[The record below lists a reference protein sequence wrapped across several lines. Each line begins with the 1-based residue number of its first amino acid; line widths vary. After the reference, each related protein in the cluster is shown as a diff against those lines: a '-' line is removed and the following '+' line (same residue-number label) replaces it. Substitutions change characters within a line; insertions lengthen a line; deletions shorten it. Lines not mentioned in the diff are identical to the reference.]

1 MFAVLYYSPVAVASV
16 RELLFTGSPAVLDEP
31 RTVSRRHCIFFCKA
45 VFVRIYLVSEIL
57 RRICIVPAHYAD
69 SVSRPLR
76 VICIMRV
83 IAVYVI
89 AMIRKRRSECVVLI
103 ADLDSALLV
112 QLLFDSSD
120 SVRIVF
126 IYTVIA

>member
-1 MFAVLYYSPVAVASV
+1 M
-16 RELLFTGSPAVLDEP
+16 
-31 RTVSRRHCIFFCKA
+31 
-45 VFVRIYLVSEIL
+45 SEIL
-57 RRICIVPAHYAD
+57 RRICIVPPYYAD
-69 SVSRPLR
+69 SVPRPLR

-89 AMIRKRRSECVVLI
+89 AVIRQRRSECVVLI
-103 ADLDSALLV
+103 AYLDSALLV
-112 QLLFDSSD
+112 QLLFDSRD